1 MRKEK
6 LIVIQDYPTTFAF
19 TTNETLT
26 DFNEETGCSLR
37 DRILQDELKRQKI
50 DSPHHSYAD
59 YIVEIVD
66 ATILEGVE
74 IELWTLGS

>member
-6 LIVIQDYPTTFAF
+6 LIVVMHYPQTFTF

-26 DFNEETGCSLR
+26 EFNEETECSLR
-37 DRILQDELKRQKI
+37 NRILHDELKRQKI
-50 DSPHHSYAD
+50 ESPYHAYTD
-59 YIVEIVD
+59 YVVEIVETAVIGD
-66 ATILEGVE
+66 TE

>member
-1 MRKEK
+1 MNKEK

-37 DRILQDELKRQKI
+37 NRILFDELKRQQI
-50 DSPHHSYAD
+50 VSPHHSYAD

-66 ATILEGVE
+66 TEVIGDVE
-74 IELWTLGS
+74 VELWTLGS